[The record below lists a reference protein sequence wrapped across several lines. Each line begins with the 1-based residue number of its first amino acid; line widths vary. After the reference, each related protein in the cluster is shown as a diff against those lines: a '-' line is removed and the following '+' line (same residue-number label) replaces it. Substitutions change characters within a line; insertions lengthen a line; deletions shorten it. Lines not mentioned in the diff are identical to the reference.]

1 MSGEYA
7 AILKRRAL
15 NALKW
20 AKRALDEED
29 YDTAAREAEYAVQL
43 YIKSVIYRVSG
54 EDVRS
59 HNIRELLGVLA
70 MSLMEEDFHEEAGI
84 LVDYSRRRRRELA
97 ELSEAH
103 TKAAYGLAEYTKRVA
118 SLLIK
123 IAEDTIGLLRLVEER
138 VFEGEKA

>member
-43 YIKSVIYRVSG
+43 CIKSVIYRVSG

-70 MSLMEEDFHEEAGI
+70 MSLMEEGFHEEAGI

-97 ELSEAH
+97 ELSEAP
-103 TKAAYGLAEYTKRVA
+103 TRAAYGLAEYTGRVA
-118 SLLIK
+118 SVLIK

-138 VFEGEKA
+138 VFGGEKA